1 MNYDDV
7 VIPVYVNNLPERQDR
22 RDSIVRTFEGKPEF
36 ELHITPA
43 IRKER
48 GADGLWASIR
58 NVIQMVS
65 ESDDEVI
72 ILCED
77 DHVFTADYDRD
88 LFLQDVIEAG
98 RQGCQILYGGI
109 GNFHNA
115 VPVSERRFWIDWSW
129 CAQFMVIYRPA
140 FEIILNAKFGKTD
153 VADEFLS
160 RILPNKMTLFPF
172 ISVQKEFGYSD
183 VTASN
188 NTKGVMTQYFKE
200 TAERLERMRRIE
212 LLFRQ

>member
-88 LFLQDVIEAG
+88 
-98 RQGCQILYGGI
+98 R
-109 GNFHNA
+109 
-115 VPVSERRFWIDWSW
+115 
-129 CAQFMVIYRPA
+129 
-140 FEIILNAKFGKTD
+140 T
-153 VADEFLS
+153 
-160 RILPNKMTLFPF
+160 
-172 ISVQKEFGYSD
+172 
-183 VTASN
+183 
-188 NTKGVMTQYFKE
+188 
-200 TAERLERMRRIE
+200 
-212 LLFRQ
+212 